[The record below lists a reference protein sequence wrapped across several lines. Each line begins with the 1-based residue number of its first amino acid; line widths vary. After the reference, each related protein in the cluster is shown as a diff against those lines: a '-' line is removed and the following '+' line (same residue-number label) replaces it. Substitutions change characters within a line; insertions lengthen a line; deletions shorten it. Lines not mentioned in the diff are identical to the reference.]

1 MPAKNSGESRE
12 TGHETGKEMPPMAL
26 VINHNL
32 MALNTAR
39 NLSNHYG
46 AMSTS
51 TQRLSSGLR
60 INSSA
65 DDAAGLA
72 VRELMRSDIATMNQ
86 GIRNANDAISMI
98 QTADGALQV
107 IDEKLIRMKELA
119 EQAATGTYTD
129 DQRSIINSEYQSMAL
144 EIERISNATDFN
156 GIYLLNGNLSGSFNG
171 SGINSTGKAK
181 IHFGTGNDSAE
192 DYYYV
197 SIDSTKLT
205 SLFSNANL
213 VGDVTANAINLYDGN
228 SESTQVNSYTNGN
241 QLYASITSLANGNM
255 LATWQS
261 ENQNKSGWSVYG
273 QILDSNG
280 DKVGGE
286 FQVNTYNLSDQTEPK
301 TTTLENGNALVTWAS
316 QGQDG
321 SGLGVYGQIIDQN
334 GSKIGSEFK
343 LNSTTLHDQQ
353 TSISNDGNPLVSL
366 DNNKFAAV
374 WSSDQQG
381 GSGSNITL
389 RLFNNDGTASTN
401 EIVVS
406 DYANA
411 SNIIPSATK
420 LTNGHILVTFSS
432 GGGGLDPS
440 DYGIYGQE
448 FDENGNKIGNNFL
461 VNTYT
466 TDTQNWSTVQSLSDG
481 KYVAA
486 WSSYKQEDSS
496 TWGVYAKIYN
506 QDGSVYKDEFKVNT
520 FSSNDQHM
528 PAIADLGNGAFVVTY
543 NSRGFDGRSGWTTAA
558 QAIDYSG
565 KFLGKEFMV
574 NTETNGDQSNP
585 SITVLNNGNF
595 AIAYNNDNSSGD
607 SSGYGISMRVFNPF
621 LDIRTQ
627 NRAQEQLDQ
636 ISSAMVKKDKIR
648 ANLGATQNR
657 LENTISNLQIQA
669 ENLQAAESQIS
680 DTDVAQEMTTFVRE
694 QILTQAAVAMLSQ
707 ANSMPKMA
715 LQLIEGGS

>member
-1 MPAKNSGESRE
+1 MVL
-12 TGHETGKEMPPMAL
+12 T
-26 VINHNL
+26 INHNL
-32 MALNTAR
+32 MAENVAR

-46 AMSTS
+46 SLSTS

-98 QTADGALQV
+98 QTADGALSV
-107 IDEKLIRMKELA
+107 VDEKLTRMKELA
-119 EQAATGTYTD
+119 EQAATGTYTS
-129 DQRSIINSEYQSMAL
+129 DQRSIINSEYQAMAL
-144 EIERISNATDFN
+144 EVERISNATDFN
-156 GIYLLNGNLSGSFNG
+156 GIHLLNGNLSGAFNG

-213 VGDVTANAINLYDGN
+213 VGDVTANTINLYEGN
-228 SESTQVNSYTNGN
+228 AISSQVNTYSNGN
-241 QLYASITSLANGNM
+241 QLYSSITALANGTM

-261 ENQNKSGWSVYG
+261 EDQNKSGWSAHG

-280 DKVGGE
+280 EKIGKE
-286 FQVNTYNLSDQTEPK
+286 FQINTYNLSNQTEPK
-301 TTTLENGNALVTWAS
+301 TTTLDNGNALVTWAS

-321 SGLGVYGQIIDQN
+321 SGLGVYGQVVDQN
-334 GSKIGSEFK
+334 GLKVGSEFR

-353 TSISNDGNPLVSL
+353 TSMSNDGNPLTAIG
-366 DNNKFAAV
+366 DNKFAAV

-381 GSGSNITL
+381 GSGSNIIL
-389 RLFNNDGTASTN
+389 RLFNNDGTASTG
-401 EIVVS
+401 EVVVS
-406 DYANA
+406 DYSSA
-411 SNIIPSATK
+411 SNIIPSITK
-420 LTNGHILVTFSS
+420 LTNGHMIVTFSS

-448 FDENGNKIGNNFL
+448 FDENGNKVGNNFL
-461 VNTYT
+461 VNTHT
-466 TDTQNWSTVQSLSDG
+466 ADTQNWSAVQSLSDG
-481 KYVAA
+481 KYVAT
-486 WSSYKQEDSS
+486 WSSYKQDDSS
-496 TWGVYAKIYN
+496 SWGVYAKIYN
-506 QDGSVYKDEFKVNT
+506 EDGSICKDEFKVNT
-520 FSSNDQHM
+520 FSTNDQHM
-528 PAIADLGNGAFVVTY
+528 PVVADLGNGAFVVAY
-543 NSRGFDGRSGWTTAA
+543 NSRGSDGRSDWTTAA
-558 QAIDYSG
+558 QVVDYSG

-574 NTETNGDQSNP
+574 NTEKSGNQSNP

-595 AIAYNNDNSSGD
+595 AIAYNNDSSPED
-607 SSGYGISMRVFNPF
+607 SPGYGISMRVFTPF

-627 NRAQEQLDQ
+627 GRAQNQLDQ
-636 ISSAMVKKDKIR
+636 ISSAMVKTDTIR

-680 DTDVAQEMTTFVRE
+680 DTDVAEEMTTYVRE
-694 QILTQAAVAMLSQ
+694 QILSQAAAAMLTQ

-715 LQLIEGGS
+715 LQLIEGS